1 MTTATEGRESRKLDP
16 VPAAKNAGD
25 KRGLE
30 AELAAAHERIAR
42 LERVIEEDGHPDA
55 SSFTTLKAASRARS
69 AASMT
74 TSTGYLTIM

>member
-1 MTTATEGRESRKLDP
+1 VHVDGAGTERR
-16 VPAAKNAGD
+16 AGALHSLY
-25 KRGLE
+25 R
-30 AELAAAHERIAR
+30 AAHERIAR

-69 AASMT
+69 ASMT